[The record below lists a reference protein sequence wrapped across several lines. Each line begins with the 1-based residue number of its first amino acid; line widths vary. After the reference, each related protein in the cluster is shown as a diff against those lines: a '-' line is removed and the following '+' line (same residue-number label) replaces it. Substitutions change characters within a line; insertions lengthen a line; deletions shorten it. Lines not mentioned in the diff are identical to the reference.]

1 MGEAFDT
8 LVHALREDAA
18 LRGRTLSETGAR
30 ELARALLR
38 LAELGALAG
47 PDLRPLAPVAGP
59 VVGRSP
65 AEGPRDGADA
75 GRMPPGR
82 TGLGSS
88 ADLVAGRGG
97 TP

>member
-1 MGEAFDT
+1 MGKAFDT

-18 LRGRTLSETGAR
+18 LRDRTLSETDAL

-38 LAELGALAG
+38 LGELGALAG

-75 GRMPPGR
+75 GQMPPDR
-82 TGLGSS
+82 TGLWSS
-88 ADLVAGRGG
+88 AGPVAGRRG
-97 TP
+97 TA